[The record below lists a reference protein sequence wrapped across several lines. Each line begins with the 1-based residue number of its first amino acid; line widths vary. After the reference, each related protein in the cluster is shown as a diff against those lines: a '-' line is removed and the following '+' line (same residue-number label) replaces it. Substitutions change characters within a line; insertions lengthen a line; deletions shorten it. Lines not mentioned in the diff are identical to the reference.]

1 MAKATR
7 SHRRGTNTATATAR
21 LGFWGTR
28 RRARWIRS
36 SHQGAIEAM
45 GRVRVRTKR
54 TNETVLYGDEVRIA
68 AAQVRTG
75 TVRNTRGP
83 QA

>member
-1 MAKATR
+1 
-7 SHRRGTNTATATAR
+7 
-21 LGFWGTR
+21 
-28 RRARWIRS
+28 
-36 SHQGAIEAM
+36 M